1 MNTKSKENKLIKACK
16 RCDLKQVEVKRIE
29 GNYLGHPGNFHLK
42 YMRNY
47 EKLPEVACYCA

>member
-29 GNYLGHPGNFHLK
+29 GNNIEQVEF
-42 YMRNY
+42 
-47 EKLPEVACYCA
+47 V